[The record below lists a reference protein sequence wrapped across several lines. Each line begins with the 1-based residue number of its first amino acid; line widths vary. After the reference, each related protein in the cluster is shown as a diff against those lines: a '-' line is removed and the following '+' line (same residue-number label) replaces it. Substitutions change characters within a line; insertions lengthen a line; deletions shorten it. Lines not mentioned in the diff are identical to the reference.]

1 MPDMNQAAAQE
12 MTLIDGVTSNV
23 DVQLDNIHKI
33 TQAVREF
40 ADGVMGPNPP
50 LPPSQPS
57 SNGNSIAPDT
67 RGSKLLKSTERLQIA
82 VRDLGDQVL
91 RLRRI

>member
-1 MPDMNQAAAQE
+1 MPDMNQAAVQE
-12 MTLIDGVTSNV
+12 MTLIDGVTNNV

-40 ADGVMGPNPP
+40 ADGVMGPTPP
-50 LPPSQPS
+50 LPPSQPAG
-57 SNGNSIAPDT
+57 NGINAPDT
-67 RGSKLLKSTERLQIA
+67 RGSKLLKSTERLSVA